1 MVWLLAKRRSQCPR
15 KLMQQPPRLHAM
27 ADGSHPFVEHLQ
39 NFMRGLRGENSR
51 RGPEVPHGTP
61 ALSSTTSAASA
72 SPACAMRTRS
82 AAVLAV
88 KVKLQPFCD
97 DAILMG
103 SFKHAFERFAHG
115 RNPTLTNGSKVSLRS
130 LAVGSI
136 CDLATAKKKTP
147 PERD

>member
-1 MVWLLAKRRSQCPR
+1 
-15 KLMQQPPRLHAM
+15 
-27 ADGSHPFVEHLQ
+27 
-39 NFMRGLRGENSR
+39 
-51 RGPEVPHGTP
+51 
-61 ALSSTTSAASA
+61 
-72 SPACAMRTRS
+72 MRTRS